1 MRIKLG
7 KLDNLAE
14 MIDEIKKSSDSI
26 GAIVIFIGVVRRKGT
41 VLDDVEILNYEAH
54 EEIAKEMLRKIADEA
69 VKMFNLEDVVIEHF
83 VGDAK
88 VGEETVYILT
98 AAKHRKQAFMAA
110 EYIID
115 ELKYRVPIWKKE
127 ISRSGLKDWVKEG
140 RPKKDFLIYING
152 KAIDVSEKLKMK
164 ILDLVREE
172 LDLSGNEK
180 IELKIYSRPQ
190 NWEEI

>member
-14 MIDEIKKSSDSI
+14 MIDEIKKSSDNI

-41 VLDDVEILNYEAH
+41 VLDDVEILHYEAH

-69 VKMFNLEDVVIEHF
+69 VKMFNLEDVAIEHF
-83 VGDAK
+83 IGDAK

-127 ISRSGLKDWVKEG
+127 ISSNGLKNWVKEG
-140 RPKKDFLIYING
+140 RPKKGFLIYING

-180 IELKIYSRPQ
+180 IELKIYSKPQ